1 MFTRSLVAA
10 CLRGFEQRC
19 GGEQF
24 EPPLFSRALDCGV
37 KVQLLCQ
44 LGQFLVKADQG
55 PTTLAAGEV
64 ECIGKVHPLAMPSQ
78 RSPNQLFL
86 LQVKVTNG

>member
-1 MFTRSLVAA
+1 MSQTPH
-10 CLRGFEQRC
+10 CWLRWI
-19 GGEQF
+19 
-24 EPPLFSRALDCGV
+24 EPPLFSRALDCGL
-37 KVQLLCQ
+37 KVQLFCQ

-64 ECIGKVHPLAMPSQ
+64 ECIGKVHPLAVPSQ